1 MQINKLVIAAAAL
14 LAFTSVPVV
23 AADFTVQMLNKG
35 TDGLMVFEP
44 PLTKIAVGD
53 TVTFIPTD
61 KGHDVVSI
69 PGMLPDGATAINGK
83 INETVKVTFTTP
95 GFYGVKCVPHFAM
108 GMVGAVLV
116 GDAPPANLAAA
127 KDVKMS
133 KKGLERFEAIF
144 AQVEKA
150 P

>member
-1 MQINKLVIAAAAL
+1 MQTNKLIAAAAAL
-14 LAFTSVPVV
+14 LALAAAPAF

-35 TDGLMVFEP
+35 ADGLMVFEP
-44 PLTKIAVGD
+44 PLTRVAVGD
-53 TVTFIPTD
+53 TVTFVPTD

-69 PGMLPDGATAINGK
+69 AGMLPEGATAIDGK
-83 INETVKVTFTTP
+83 INQTVKVTFTVP
-95 GFYGVKCVPHFAM
+95 GLYGVKCAPHFAM

-127 KDVKMS
+127 REAKLG
-133 KKGLERFEAIF
+133 KKGQERFEAIF
-144 AQVEKA
+144 AQLDKA